1 MKKLSLVFMVVI
13 GLALYSCDNSGNG
26 KISTDVVGN
35 SKSAEGDYDATKGP
49 HFKFEETEHN
59 FGKMIQGERVSYS
72 FKFVN
77 DGGADIL
84 INKVGTSCGCTVGN
98 YPKTPI
104 KPGEAGSIDVT
115 FNSNHKK
122 GHQNKTITI
131 MANTEPN
138 RTILRIKARV
148 MLPEKK

>member
-1 MKKLSLVFMVVI
+1 MKKISFVFIIAI
-13 GLALYSCDNSGNG
+13 GFMMFSCDNSGGN
-26 KISTDVVGN
+26 KLSTDVVDN
-35 SKSAEGDYDATKGP
+35 TKTASGDYDKSAGP

-72 FKFVN
+72 FKFIN

-84 INKVGTSCGCTVGN
+84 INKVSTSCGCTVGH

-104 KPGEAGSIDVT
+104 KPGESGSIDVT

-138 RTILRIKARV
+138 KTILRIKARV
-148 MLPEKK
+148 MLPEKN

>member
-1 MKKLSLVFMVVI
+1 MKKI
-13 GLALYSCDNSGNG
+13 GLVLIIAIGFALFSCDNSGNNR
-26 KISTDVVGN
+26 ISTDVVGN
-35 SKSAEGDYDATKGP
+35 TKTAGTDYDPSAGP
-49 HFKFEETEHN
+49 RFQFEETEHD

-72 FKFVN
+72 FKFSN
-77 DGGADIL
+77 SGGADIL
-84 INKVGTSCGCTVGN
+84 INKVSTSCGCTVGN

-104 KPGEAGSIDVT
+104 KPGESGSIDVT

-122 GHQNKTITI
+122 GHQNKTVTI